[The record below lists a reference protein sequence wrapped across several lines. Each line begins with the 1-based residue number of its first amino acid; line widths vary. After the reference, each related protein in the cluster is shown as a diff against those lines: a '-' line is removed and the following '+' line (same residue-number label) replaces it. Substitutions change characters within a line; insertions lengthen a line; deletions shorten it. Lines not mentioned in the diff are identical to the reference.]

1 MKHLRHKINGFSVMM
16 LSAIGISLIITT
28 HIVGAQTTTKS
39 VVQPKISSIKAT
51 LKSSDIQKTQI
62 LTWPRDAG
70 KITELEPGVTQIQ
83 LNPLLQQGYN
93 QKTYWAFRYVWS
105 DEAPTMESFMTDS
118 KTIAEH
124 FFRTSSFGTKAS
136 SPILQVNATQNH
148 NKYVTIYAFVT
159 NKDKNIGAKDFPF
172 SIDYVA
178 AATYH
183 VPEKTTVIAEPA
195 QQENIAVPIKNE
207 WADPKP
213 GYQE

>member
-16 LSAIGISLIITT
+16 LSAIGISLVITT
-28 HIVGAQTTTKS
+28 HIVGAQTTTKT
-39 VVQPKISSIKAT
+39 VVQPKVSSIKVV
-51 LKSSDIQKTQI
+51 LKSSDAQKTQI

-70 KITELEPGVTQIQ
+70 KITELDPGVTQIQ
-83 LNPLLQQGYN
+83 INPLLQQGYN

-118 KTIAEH
+118 KTIANR
-124 FFRTSSFGTKAS
+124 FFKSTSFGTKAS
-136 SPILQVNATQNH
+136 SPMLQVNAMQNH

-159 NKDKNIGAKDFPF
+159 NKDREVGARNFPF
-172 SIDYVA
+172 GIDYVA

-183 VPEKTTVIAEPA
+183 VPEKSITTTEPA
-195 QQENIAVPIKNE
+195 QKENIIVPEKNE
-207 WADPKP
+207 WADPKS